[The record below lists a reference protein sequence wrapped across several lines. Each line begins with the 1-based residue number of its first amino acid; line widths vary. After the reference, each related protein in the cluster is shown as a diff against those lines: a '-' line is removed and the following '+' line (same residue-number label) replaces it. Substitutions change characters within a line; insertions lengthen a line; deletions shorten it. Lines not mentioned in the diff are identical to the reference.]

1 MFYKRKCYTTAF
13 IIFYNNNN
21 NNNDYTNLLKLLNTT
36 FTRNELINGW
46 MNGCIN

>member
-36 FTRNELINGW
+36 FTRNEWIYEL
-46 MNGCIN
+46 MN